1 MGAQQMLINHARR
14 SAAMLRQMADS
25 FDKMPELLEAVTF
38 TDPPNE
44 PGFDRLHPLMRRTFL
59 DLDEILSARETWTR
73 DQVRSALTDI
83 LSIRHGAGADSVVQ
97 QYLARI
103 KKGKEEDKQE

>member
-25 FDKMPELLEAVTF
+25 FDKMPELLEAMSF

-44 PGFDRLHPLMRRTFL
+44 PTLARMHPAIRRIL
-59 DLDEILSARETWTR
+59 IDLDELLSARETWTR
-73 DQVRSALTDI
+73 DQVRSAITDI
-83 LSIRHGAGADSVVQ
+83 LSMRHGAESDSVAH
-97 QYLARI
+97 LAKLR
-103 KKGKEEDKQE
+103 KSKEEEKQG